1 MSEKTTEEKINPG
14 FEAEQNEKSKKPVV
28 TQEDIMKLLDTLYG
42 KCLNGIPKVSK
53 PVNEFAEEYLSKYET
68 KELACKKMLNNQII
82 KCTTSGF
89 VTGFGGVIAMPV
101 TLPANITNVLYVQM
115 RMIACTAYIAG
126 LELDDDCTQT
136 FVYAC
141 LAGVAV
147 NGIVK
152 QFGVKFGLKF
162 ANALV
167 KKIPGKVLT
176 KINQKVGFRFL
187 TKFGTKG
194 LINIGKCVPVVGAV
208 VGGGLDLVET
218 KIIAARAYKWFIEG
232 DFSVSEE
239 ETIESI
245 SNDEI
250 GFSHED
256 IEVVSD

>member
-1 MSEKTTEEKINPG
+1 MSEKTTKETIDFDESKDDS
-14 FEAEQNEKSKKPVV
+14 KSQKPIIS
-28 TQEDIMKLLDTLYG
+28 QEDIMKMLDTIYG
-42 KCLNGIPKVSK
+42 KCLNGVPKVSK
-53 PVNEFAEEYLSKYET
+53 PVDVFAEEYLSKYET

-89 VTGFGGVIAMPV
+89 VTGFGGVVTMPV

-115 RMIACTAYIAG
+115 RMIACTAYMAG
-126 LELDDDCTQT
+126 LKLDDDSTQT

-147 NGIVK
+147 NGIAK

-162 ANALV
+162 ANSLV
-167 KKIPGKVLT
+167 KKIPGKALT

-232 DFSVSEE
+232 DFSESKGTTDKDDIDDV
-239 ETIESI
+239 IELSP
-245 SNDEI
+245 
-250 GFSHED
+250 ED
-256 IEVVSD
+256 FEDNSD